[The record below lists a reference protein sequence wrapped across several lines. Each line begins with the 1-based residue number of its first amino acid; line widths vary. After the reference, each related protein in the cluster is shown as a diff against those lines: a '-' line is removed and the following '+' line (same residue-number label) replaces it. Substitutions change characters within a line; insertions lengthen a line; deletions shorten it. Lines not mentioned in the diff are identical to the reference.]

1 MNILRSNKISKDIMN
16 IKCSKKQIKNFT
28 VKNLLDEK
36 TKKKFTSII
45 DELTTDPIDALDR
58 TLDLESR
65 TPENDWWKNTLRY
78 YINTRYDNKASGP
91 NVIMNGSYKVI
102 YNVDKYHKYASSVE
116 LVNREIADKRYNT
129 FFKLKE
135 KFINGEDCILAL
147 PESQKLIKGD
157 VNDDEPEVYLI
168 ITKWEKCVMDGFDL
182 FNDLV
187 RRKQTAEHKSMMNQL
202 HYDLGRSLKQIHQK
216 GVYIV
221 DLKPENMLVCN
232 NKLKY
237 ADLDDVIMKEDIR
250 KAVIQRINLKNSKTI
265 QKSDK
270 KKIISTLICVREIV
284 TAEFS
289 YLLFSRIFDCFKGKI
304 EKISNKNINDAVE
317 LYCSLYA
324 YIDWYAW
331 SMVVCLNEPRYL
343 NIFLSEQWDQ
353 KSKIPPVLRKPIV
366 DNSDYNPNLDVLT
379 NIQLYK
385 KVEYNS
391 MQKALNFMSFFIDQ
405 YVYWKD
411 KKCKK
416 LNINIDLV
424 EPVKWIESTFD
435 SSKRCIQLQEKSR
448 FKLKF

>member
-1 MNILRSNKISKDIMN
+1 MNIVGSTKISKDIMN
-16 IKCSKKQIKNFT
+16 IKCPTKQIKNFR

-58 TLDLESR
+58 TLGLESR
-65 TPENDWWKNTLRY
+65 TPENDWWKDTLRY
-78 YINTRYDNKASGP
+78 YIDTRYDNKARGP
-91 NVIMNGSYKVI
+91 NVIMNGTYKVI
-102 YNVDKYHKYASSVE
+102 YNVDKYASSVE
-116 LVNREIADKRYNT
+116 LVSRDIADKRYNT

-147 PESQKLIKGD
+147 PESQKLIKAD

-168 ITKWEKCVMDGFDL
+168 ITKWEKCVMDGFDF
-182 FNDLV
+182 FNKLV
-187 RRKQTAEHKSMMNQL
+187 QSRQTIEHRSMMDQL

-237 ADLDDVIMKEDIR
+237 ADLDDVIIKEDIR

-265 QKSDK
+265 KKSDK
-270 KKIISTLICVREIV
+270 KKIISTLNCVREIV

-289 YLLFSRIFDCFKGKI
+289 YLLFSKIFDCFKSKI

-331 SMVVCLNEPRYL
+331 SMVVCLNERRYL

-353 KSKIPPVLRKPIV
+353 QTIIPPVLRKPIV
-366 DNSDYNPNLDVLT
+366 DNSDYDPNLDVLT
-379 NIQLYK
+379 NIKLYK
-385 KVEYNS
+385 QDEYNE
-391 MQKALNFMSFFIDQ
+391 MQKALNFMAFFIDQ
-405 YVYWKD
+405 YVHWRDD
-411 KKCKK
+411 KCNK
-416 LNINIDLV
+416 LDINVNLV

-435 SSKRCIQLQEKSR
+435 SSQICIQLQEKLR